1 MKMKKNYIEL
11 ECEIIKFENEDI
23 ITSSA
28 SKSIFDYQSSTGD
41 NDVDYSNTFGL

>member
-1 MKMKKNYIEL
+1 MKMKMNYIEL

-28 SKSIFDYQSSTGD
+28 SNTIFDYQSTGD
-41 NDVDYSNTFGL
+41 NEVDYLNTFGH